1 VTASIL
7 VVDDMPEMQRVLNCS
22 LASEGY
28 RVATAG
34 SGEEALARIEA
45 QEFDLIVT
53 DIVMPGLSGL
63 EVLEKSQLLN
73 PRAAVIVM
81 TAYATLET
89 AVTALRRGACDYL
102 EKPLSLDELNLRVRR
117 ALEYREAIWRAR
129 LRQRALLRPPAADPL
144 IGDSPSMRVLREQI
158 ARSARTPSNVLIT
171 GESGVGKELVARAIH
186 GASPRSNRAFIAVN
200 CGAIPEALL
209 ESQLF
214 GHVRGAFTTAVQANP
229 GLFAAANR
237 GTLLLDEIGDLPFAL
252 QVKLLR
258 VIEER
263 HVWPVGATRPVP
275 VDVRI
280 IASTHRDLVREVEAG
295 RFREDLFYRLNVVH
309 LTVPPLRERRSDIPL
324 LADHL
329 VDRLNAKLGVRV
341 LGIER
346 DALWML
352 VTQPWRGNVREL
364 ENVLERAM
372 VLGSGDLISLQQLSA
387 DVTTV
392 ADTQPHNLREALRR
406 FERQH
411 LMTVIAETGSDK
423 RAAARLLGIS
433 LASLYRK
440 LNVTLDD
447 GPTPAP
453 GE

>member
-1 VTASIL
+1 MTASIL
-7 VVDDMPEMQRVLNCS
+7 VVDDMPGMRRVLNGA

-28 RVATAG
+28 DVATAEN
-34 SGEEALARIEA
+34 GEEALARIEK
-45 QEFDLIVT
+45 QDFDLIVT

-63 EVLEKSQLLN
+63 EVLERSRLVN
-73 PRAAVIVM
+73 PRAAVIVI
-81 TAYATLET
+81 TGHATLET
-89 AVTALRRGACDYL
+89 AITALRGGACDYL
-102 EKPLSLDELNLRVRR
+102 EKPVALDELNLRVRR
-117 ALEYREAIWRAR
+117 ALEHREAAFPAR
-129 LRQRALLRPPAADPL
+129 LQQRAMLRSPAVDPL
-144 IGDSPSMRVLREQI
+144 IGESGVMRALLEQI

-186 GASPRSNRAFIAVN
+186 GASPRRDGPFVAVN

-214 GHVRGAFTTAVQANP
+214 GHLRGAFTTAVQANL
-229 GLFAAANR
+229 GLFAAATR
-237 GTLLLDEIGDLPFAL
+237 GTLLLDEIGDLSFSL

-258 VIEER
+258 AIEER
-263 HVWPVGATRPVP
+263 QVLPVGASRPVP

-280 IASTHRDLVREVEAG
+280 LASTNRDLRRDVEAG

-324 LADHL
+324 LVDQL
-329 VDRLNAKLGVRV
+329 IDRLNAKLGTRF

-346 DALWML
+346 DALWTL
-352 VTQPWRGNVREL
+352 TTRPWKGNVREL

-372 VLGSGDLISLQQLSA
+372 VLGSGDLVTLEHLSA
-387 DVTTV
+387 DAT
-392 ADTQPHNLREALRR
+392 AAGDIQPHDLREALRR
-406 FERQH
+406 FERGH
-411 LMTVIAETGSDK
+411 LLSVIAETGSDK

-440 LNVTLDD
+440 LKVAADD
-447 GPTPAP
+447 GPR
-453 GE
+453 EEC

>member
-1 VTASIL
+1 
-7 VVDDMPEMQRVLNCS
+7 MPGMQRVLNGS

-34 SGEEALARIEA
+34 SGEEALARIEK
-45 QEFDLIVT
+45 QDFDLILT

-63 EVLEKSQLLN
+63 DVLEKAQLLN
-73 PRAAVIVM
+73 PRAVVILI
-81 TAYATLET
+81 TGFATLET
-89 AVTALRRGACDYL
+89 AVIALRRGACDYL
-102 EKPLSLDELNLRVRR
+102 EKPVSLNELNQRVRR
-117 ALEYREAIWRAR
+117 ALDLRDATLRNR
-129 LRQRALLRPPAADPL
+129 LQKRALLRPPAAGGM
-144 IGDSPSMRVLREQI
+144 IGESAVMRTLFEQI
-158 ARSARTPSNVLIT
+158 ARSARTPSNVLVT

-186 GASPRSNRAFIAVN
+186 DSGPRRDGPFIAVN

-214 GHVRGAFTTAVQANP
+214 GHVRGAFTTAVQSNS
-229 GLFAAANR
+229 GLFVAANG
-237 GTLLLDEIGDLPFAL
+237 GTLLLDEIGDLPMLL

-258 VIEER
+258 AIEEG
-263 HVWPVGATRPVP
+263 HVWPVGSTRPVP

-280 IASTHRDLVREVEAG
+280 VASTNRDLGGLVETG

-309 LTVPPLRERRSDIPL
+309 LKVPPLRERRSDIPL
-324 LADHL
+324 L
-329 VDRLNAKLGVRV
+329 VDRIIARLNAKLGTQV

-346 DALWML
+346 DALWAL
-352 VTQPWRGNVREL
+352 TTRPWKGNVREL

-372 VLGSGDLISLQQLSA
+372 VLGSGDLIALGPLAADETSA
-387 DVTTV
+387 GE
-392 ADTQPHNLREALRR
+392 AQPRDLREALRC

-411 LMTVIAETGSDK
+411 LLSVIAETGSDK

-440 LNVTLDD
+440 LNAPSDD
-447 GPTPAP
+447 GPA
-453 GE
+453 

>member
-1 VTASIL
+1 VARIVSASIL
-7 VVDDMPEMQRVLNCS
+7 VVDDMLGMQRVLNGS

-34 SGEEALARIEA
+34 SGEEALARIKE
-45 QEFDLIVT
+45 QDFDLILT

-63 EVLEKSQLLN
+63 DVLEKAQLLN
-73 PRAAVIVM
+73 PRAVVILM
-81 TAYATLET
+81 TAFATLET
-89 AVTALRRGACDYL
+89 AIFALRRGACDYL
-102 EKPLSLDELNLRVRR
+102 EKPVSLDELNLRVRR
-117 ALEYREAIWRAR
+117 ALDLRDATMRAR
-129 LRQRALLRPPAADPL
+129 LQKRALLRPPAADGM
-144 IGDSPSMRVLREQI
+144 IGESAVMRALFEQI
-158 ARSARTPSNVLIT
+158 ARSARTPSNVLVT

-186 GASPRSNRAFIAVN
+186 GAGPRRDGPFIAVN

-214 GHVRGAFTTAVQANP
+214 GHVRGAFTTAVQSNP
-229 GLFAAANR
+229 GLFVAANG
-237 GTLLLDEIGDLPFAL
+237 GTLLLDEIGDLPVPL

-258 VIEER
+258 AIEEG
-263 HVWPVGATRPVP
+263 HVWPVGSTRPVP

-280 IASTHRDLVREVEAG
+280 VASTNRDLAGLVEAG

-309 LTVPPLRERRSDIPL
+309 LKVPPLRERRSDIPL
-324 LADHL
+324 L
-329 VDRLNAKLGVRV
+329 VDRIIARLNAKLGTHV

-346 DALWML
+346 DALWAL
-352 VTQPWRGNVREL
+352 TTRPWKGNVREL

-372 VLGSGDLISLQQLSA
+372 VLGSGELIALGPLA
-387 DVTTV
+387 DGETTV
-392 ADTQPHNLREALRR
+392 GEAQPRDLREALRC

-411 LMTVIAETGSDK
+411 LLSVIAETGSDK

-440 LNVTLDD
+440 LNATTDD
-447 GPTPAP
+447 GP
-453 GE
+453 